1 MSEERVWVNFVL
13 TGEPARII
21 REAKTRGIEVHQRR
35 RCPGATMYDGNL
47 ERELR
52 GSSAPRRG
60 RAARA
65 GKLGWWTEGFE
76 PPTSTMPRRRSY
88 ARECFRVSWND

>member
-21 REAKTRGIEVHQRR
+21 REAKTRGIAKSTRDAVVQALLCMNDR
-35 RCPGATMYDGNL
+35 NL

-52 GSSAPRRG
+52 GAQVRAQR
-60 RAARA
+60 RAANYDDDA
-65 GKLGWWTEGFE
+65 K
-76 PPTSTMPRRRSY
+76 
-88 ARECFRVSWND
+88 